1 MSLVITT
8 NRKDEINYDRFSQW
22 EAPYNYHNALKQTLQ
37 IEPDSEV
44 AVQSVKINKSS
55 TMVLRQ
61 GDLWYEFFGKDLNST
76 KTKEYEGPYR
86 TIQCNP
92 ALASNVS
99 QQSFSMEDFVAVM
112 QKSINIGMPHPD
124 IYGLLDFKVNRD
136 ATTNAYA
143 GFTITSDELGAL
155 PANISTDT
163 AHFNGAGFWE
173 CAYKGEGEDGKITVS
188 NEANGPRFT
197 KQSGD
202 LDFTEGCV
210 VANSGFPLSHEGGII
225 KFNVE
230 GARSTNGDGTGYGGS
245 NWQVGL
251 SRAISRTS
259 GVNANEGRDW
269 LEYYNV
275 NKTTGFL
282 DTFQMENNF
291 YDVVV
296 SGEAATAGGNKALKV
311 HQMVADDIG
320 GVCMKEV
327 LYFGFG
333 HTHAARIDLSATGGS
348 GVNLKELHFQL
359 DNEILKIS
367 YEDDGGT
374 IVDICDFPVQITKG
388 AKKENLLLP
397 MGQTRWNLYPKLAF
411 YGTGP
416 VGNATPH
423 IDIIEYTANVNTY
436 NNFSIR
442 NPDNNYYVRLE
453 NRNEIETLR
462 ELDTRSINDMAVG
475 PTDAPTYTPEG
486 LATDKGVQKLKDR
499 QIQYILAPSLEL
511 FPFTTGANMASVLG
525 FEQQPLLAPSTNG
538 VVDGARLCKYTYT
551 SDTAPA
557 LLSTASLF
565 VRLDNFTQDSINA
578 GVGRPSKILYHLP
591 RFDTSNRDLGQGL
604 FYQPP
609 EMVYVKL
616 NNSDTL
622 YINSFDISI
631 ANDNEQLATDLVG
644 KTIVVLHFR
653 KSQNVVRLEGKS

>member
-296 SGEAATAGGNKALKV
+296 SCEAATAGGNKALKV

>member
-8 NRKDEINYDRFSQW
+8 NRKDEINFDRFSTW
-22 EAPYNYHNALKQTLQ
+22 EAAYSYHNSLKQTLQ
-37 IEPDSEV
+37 LEPDSEV

-55 TMVLRQ
+55 TMVLRE

-76 KTKEYEGPYR
+76 KTKEFDGPYR

-92 ALASNVS
+92 ALATNVS

-112 QKSINIGMPHPD
+112 EKSINIGMPHPD
-124 IYGLLDFKVNRD
+124 IYGLLKFAVNRD

-173 CAYKGEGEDGKITVS
+173 CAYKGEGEDGKVDVS
-188 NEANGPRFT
+188 NEASGPRFT

-202 LDFTEGCV
+202 IDFSEGSV
-210 VANSGFPLSHEGGII
+210 VASSGFPLSHEGGLM
-225 KFNVE
+225 KVNVA
-230 GARSTNGDGTGYGGS
+230 GCRSSNGDGTGYGGS
-245 NWQVGL
+245 TWQVGL
-251 SRAISRTS
+251 CRAISRSSATN
-259 GVNANEGRDW
+259 GNQGRDW
-269 LEYYNV
+269 LEYYQPH
-275 NKTTGFL
+275 KSTGFG
-282 DTFQMENNF
+282 DTFGMENNF
-291 YDVVV
+291 YDIVV
-296 SGEAATAGGNKALKV
+296 SCEAAEGSPQKKLKV
-311 HQMVADDIG
+311 HQMTASDAG
-320 GVCMKEV
+320 GVCLTEV
-327 LYFGFG
+327 IYFGFG
-333 HTHAARIDLSATGGS
+333 HTHTNRIDLSATGGS

-359 DNEILKIS
+359 DNEIMKIS
-367 YEDDGGT
+367 YEDDSGA

-388 AKKENLLLP
+388 AKKENLILP
-397 MGQTRWNLYPKLAF
+397 MGQTRWNLYPKLCF

-416 VGNATPH
+416 SGNATPH
-423 IDIIEYTANVNTY
+423 IDIIEYTANVNTF
-436 NNFSIR
+436 NNYTIR

-453 NRNEIETLR
+453 DREQTEILR
-462 ELDTRSINDMAVG
+462 EIDTRPLNDMLVS
-475 PTDAPTYTPEG
+475 PTDIPTYTPEG
-486 LATDKGVQKLKDR
+486 LATDKGVQKLDKR
-499 QIQYILAPSLEL
+499 QIQYILSPSLEL
-511 FPFTTGANMASVLG
+511 FPFTIGANMASMLG

-565 VRLDNFTQDSINA
+565 VRLDNFTQDSTNA
-578 GVGRPSKILYHLP
+578 GTGRPSKILYHLP

-616 NNSDTL
+616 NNSKTL
-622 YINSFDISI
+622 YINTFDISI

-653 KSQNVVRLEGKS
+653 KSQNVVRLEGKA